1 MKSPVRI
8 QGLVWHF
15 SLVESV
21 KAVDLNQK
29 GIVLDQQSDEPREL
43 GSFQLSNSVESQKLL
58 RTLIVTKHH
67 FLLG

>member
-1 MKSPVRI
+1 MSVFISSGKSFMKSPGGI

-21 KAVDLNQK
+21 KAGDLNQK

-43 GSFQLSNSVESQKLL
+43 GSF
-58 RTLIVTKHH
+58 H
-67 FLLG
+67 